1 MSFKNLNR
9 KPNLELIIQQIKTQ
23 IKDGTLKPL
32 EKLPSERKLAILLG
46 VSRSSVREAIQ
57 SLAFSGYLQVIH
69 GKGTYILEIA
79 KKYDEVIK
87 FFSNFSN
94 YSINSLMEARI
105 MLESEFAR
113 LAALNANQEEINIIE
128 RIANE
133 IANSK
138 DMTTFF
144 IKDLEFHLT
153 IAKATHNPFMNALMN
168 IIGELIYKEIH
179 KIAEISQY
187 IRETSIEETRGLAQA
202 IKQRDAEK
210 AKKLMGEH
218 IRNVIEHL

>member
-1 MSFKNLNR
+1 MSFKKLNR
-9 KPNLELIIQQIKTQ
+9 KPNLEFIIQQIKTQ
-23 IKDGTLKPL
+23 IKDGILKPL
-32 EKLPSERKLAILLG
+32 EKLPSERKLAVLLG

-79 KKYDEVIK
+79 KKYDEVMN
-87 FFSNFSN
+87 FFSSFSN

-105 MLESEFAR
+105 MLEGEFAR
-113 LAALNANQEEINIIE
+113 IAALNANQEEINIIE

-138 DMTTFF
+138 NMTTFF

-153 IAKATHNPFMNALMN
+153 IAKATHNPFMVALMN
-168 IIGELIYKEIH
+168 IIGELIYKEIQKVVGVSKH
-179 KIAEISQY
+179 T
-187 IRETSIEETRGLAQA
+187 RETSIENARVLVQA

-210 AKKLMGEH
+210 AKKLMCEH
-218 IRNVIEHL
+218 IRDVSEYF